1 MEEAV
6 KISAHLGPTRDT
18 LGKKQ
23 WIDQSGYRSHRA
35 EGEHNNM
42 GVSQAKKKKSKMV
55 PAKKSLSNSDENFG
69 KNNRNVEKQM
79 KINEA
84 INSRKN
90 KMV

>member
-1 MEEAV
+1 
-6 KISAHLGPTRDT
+6 
-18 LGKKQ
+18 
-23 WIDQSGYRSHRA
+23 
-35 EGEHNNM
+35 M